1 MLGYVGMG
9 EAEANVGGGGGVVQN
24 CVRNRG
30 DNDVGQGARQS
41 IDIGKR
47 CYG

>member
-9 EAEANVGGGGGVVQN
+9 EAEANVGGGRVVQN

-41 IDIGKR
+41 IDMGKR